1 MGRKSK
7 PTRRKKPFF
16 LRRRWEGMTTD
27 RRTATLRT
35 AWRAALA
42 VALLIGVG
50 VGFLLLESAV
60 LGSRPEPETAV
71 IRMRLLSRPGWM
83 PAALAR
89 DIAVALQPDTVTFND
104 PGFTAAVYDRA
115 AKDPWIRKVHN
126 VSKSRADDRRAGIV
140 EVQAEYRRPFAKV
153 LLKDLKT
160 QVYVDRERVR
170 LPDRPDLPKE
180 RYLLIEGVS
189 SEPPAVG
196 ARWDAAD
203 LADGLRLVEWVRSR
217 PYWKKLTVV
226 CVSNYRGRVS
236 PYESHLSV
244 FAQVGKGNRTRI
256 RFGRFPAS
264 GGGDYVILPEQKM
277 ASLDK
282 YVKDHYGRLA
292 GIHRWIDLRH
302 DQLETSLD

>member
-7 PTRRKKPFF
+7 PTRRKNPFS

-27 RRTATLRT
+27 QRTATLRT
-35 AWRAALA
+35 ARR
-42 VALLIGVG
+42 VALVVALVIGVG

-60 LGSRPEPETAV
+60 LGSLPEPETAV

-115 AKDPWIRKVHN
+115 AKNPWIRKVHK
-126 VSKSRADDRRAGIV
+126 VAKSRADDRRAGIV
-140 EVQAEYRRPFAKV
+140 EVRAEYRRPFAKV
-153 LLKDLKT
+153 LLKDLRALA
-160 QVYVDRERVR
+160 YVDREGVR
-170 LPDRPDLPKE
+170 LPDRADLPKE
-180 RYLLIEGVS
+180 HYLVIEGVAAD
-189 SEPPAVG
+189 PPKAGV
-196 ARWDAAD
+196 RWEGAD
-203 LADGLRLVEWVRSR
+203 LADGLRLIELARSR
-217 PYWKKLTVV
+217 PYGKKLTVV
-226 CVSNYRGRVS
+226 YVWNHGGRVS
-236 PYESHLSV
+236 PYESHLSM
-244 FAQVGKGNRTRI
+244 FAQVGRGNRTEI

-264 GGGDYVILPEQKM
+264 GGGDHVIPPEQKM

-292 GIHRWIDLRH
+292 GVHRWIDLRH